1 MELKIF
7 DNYSSLSAAVA
18 AMLIDFIKKKPEAVF
33 CLATGDTP
41 KLTYH
46 IAVETIRK
54 ENIDT
59 SHCFF
64 IGLDEW
70 FGIKPEN
77 SGSCHYYLNQYF
89 FTPAGIM
96 PEQIHLFDALAA
108 DENEECE
115 KMNRIITAK
124 GGIDFMLVGVG
135 MNGHIGLNE
144 PGTSMDTLAH
154 AAPLE
159 EMTKTTGQKYFKEQA
174 QIEKGI
180 TIGLK
185 QVMEARTL
193 VLMANGKKKSAI
205 IKQALEDEINT
216 GLPASL
222 IRRHINSFLMID
234 AEAAGGLKMI

>member
-7 DNYSSLSAAVA
+7 NSYSSLSAAAA
-18 AMLIDFIKKKPEAVF
+18 AMMIDCIKNNPDAVL

-41 KLTYH
+41 KLTYQLA
-46 IAVETIRK
+46 IETIRK
-54 ENIDT
+54 ENIDI

-70 FGIKPEN
+70 IGIPPEN

-96 PEQIHLFDALAA
+96 PEQIHLFDALTK
-108 DENEECE
+108 DETEECNN
-115 KMNRIITAK
+115 MNRIISTK

-144 PGTSMDTLAH
+144 PGASINALAH
-154 AAPLE
+154 VAPLE
-159 EMTKTTGQKYFKEQA
+159 EMTKTTGMKYFDEPVL
-174 QIEKGI
+174 IEKGI

-193 VLMANGKKKSAI
+193 VMMANGKKKSAI
-205 IKQALEDEINT
+205 IKQSLENEIST

-222 IRRHINSFLMID
+222 IRRHSNAFLM
-234 AEAAGGLKMI
+234 